1 MPDETS
7 NFHFLINYPNEHVLD
22 LIQPKHKE
30 DMILIGCASEIAPE
44 QVALIKDSS
53 NKKKR
58 KIYMGY

>member
-1 MPDETS
+1 
-7 NFHFLINYPNEHVLD
+7 
-22 LIQPKHKE
+22 
-30 DMILIGCASEIAPE
+30 MILIGCASEIAPE